1 MGLNRRFEVLGGGK
15 EFLLNKD
22 FATDG
27 YHFNMFEKYV
37 TEDKF
42 GKKIVEAGT
51 PVPANDETCLG
62 LAFKTYKVD
71 EDDFNGAIVY
81 RGLVKESQL
90 PVTLTAPCKEA
101 LEKHGI
107 NFR

>member
-1 MGLNRRFEVLGGGK
+1 MGLNRRFEILGGDK

-27 YHFNMFEKYV
+27 YHFNMFETYV
-37 TEDKF
+37 TKDKF
-42 GKKIVEAGT
+42 DKAVVVAGT
-51 PVPANDETCLG
+51 PVPSNDEKCVG

-71 EDDFNGAIVY
+71 EDNFNGAIVY

-90 PVTLTAPCKEA
+90 PVTLTPQCKEA